1 VTWHETDDAE
11 DAMLGPVGA
20 VPNRGENRMNRVV
33 VLKYMFKLQDLDKDP
48 ALLLELKED
57 VREEAES
64 IGEVTSVILYDVSH
78 PSRFL

>member
-1 VTWHETDDAE
+1 
-11 DAMLGPVGA
+11 MLGPVGA

-64 IGEVTSVILYDVSH
+64 IGEVTSVILYDVSQSCRRDIRG
-78 PSRFL
+78 SR

>member
-1 VTWHETDDAE
+1 
-11 DAMLGPVGA
+11 MLGPVGA

-64 IGEVTSVILYDVSH
+64 IGEVTSVILYDVSR
-78 PSRFL
+78 SFRRDVQGST